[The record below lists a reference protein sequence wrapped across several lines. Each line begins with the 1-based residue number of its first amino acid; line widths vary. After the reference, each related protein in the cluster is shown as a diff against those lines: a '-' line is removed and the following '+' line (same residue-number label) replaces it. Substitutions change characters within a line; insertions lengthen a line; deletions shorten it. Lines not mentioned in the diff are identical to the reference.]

1 MTQLS
6 KQLSEHLVVSELARK
21 GIIATPFSG
30 NVPDFD
36 ILAFKNGKSTP
47 IQVKSTKEGNI
58 TVSNATKDYLII
70 KQEEGNFQ
78 RVISKKEMPQWKKD
92 LIFVVVFIGE
102 NLGEDRFY
110 ICKNSDIQE
119 IIFSN
124 YESSLQRH
132 GGIRPRNPN
141 SRHCAYSEED
151 LSSFKDK
158 WNLIF
163 VPNPFD
169 AVCKLVSDEGG
180 WCWRMPCTTC
190 GNAHLRY
197 AFIEMS
203 RGKSPEEEGWI
214 TRKDADLNVLFTQF
228 GSFNDRPRNSSEKE
242 KVIKICLKASIP
254 YIAENCTFPDWLG
267 YLGLLLYEMEEAES
281 YGSLSLNW
289 AKQLKEYVFREDNEE
304 DSELGNYFDEIINER
319 RLLNWRDLERIESHI
334 IAFPTRN

>member
-6 KQLSEHLVVSELARK
+6 KQLSEHLVAAELARR
-21 GIIATPFSG
+21 GIVATPFSG
-30 NVPDFD
+30 NVPDID
-36 ILAFKNGKSTP
+36 ILAFKSGKS
-47 IQVKSTKEGNI
+47 ISVQVKSAKTGNI
-58 TVSNATKDYLII
+58 TVANVERDYLILI
-70 KQEEGNFQ
+70 QEGNFQ